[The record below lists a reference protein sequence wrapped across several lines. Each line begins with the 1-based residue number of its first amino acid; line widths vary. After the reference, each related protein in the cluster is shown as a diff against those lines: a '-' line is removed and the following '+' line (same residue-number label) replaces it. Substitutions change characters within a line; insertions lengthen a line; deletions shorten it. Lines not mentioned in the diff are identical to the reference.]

1 MSGAMAPRFCFSLR
15 ARAAE
20 RAVTGDVGK
29 IAATIVVY
37 GFDDA
42 VAALEA
48 AAWLGQAVRLKSPY
62 TVSASLGP
70 EVAWSMFRQASAAV
84 PDAEATWV
92 LDCGDDPGTAMA
104 ALRAGVPEIQVAVSG
119 EARARLADIAGQRG
133 ARIAEDDEDSTILDL
148 SDAEDPVS
156 ACRQWLHSVKK
167 RAGLRQNATLPTL
180 DQSCI

>member
-42 VAALEA
+42 VAALQA
-48 AAWLGQAVRLKSPY
+48 AAWLGHAVRLKSPY

-104 ALRAGVPEIQVAVSG
+104 ALRAGVPEIQVSLSG
-119 EARARLADIAGQRG
+119 EALARLADIAEQRG
-133 ARIAEDDEDSTILDL
+133 ARIAEDAEDSAILDL
-148 SDAEDPVS
+148 ADTEDSVS
-156 ACRQWLHSVKK
+156 ACRQWLHSVK
-167 RAGLRQNATLPTL
+167 NAL
-180 DQSCI
+180 DCGRMPRCQR